1 MATYTTNKHVLSD
14 TAYDLFMRVISA
26 ALEGRYYYGNGALWY
41 INEWDRKLVID
52 TISNTVTEVP
62 HYEGTMHSDAHVVS
76 SLRDFLRTA
85 HTESYD
91 ATHTGSSMEY
101 FVDLLVQA
109 AAANRVLFG
118 NGAYYVFMKE
128 NGTVIWL
135 NYVSGN
141 RGEIQVS
148 TMTKL
153 GSWQYRE
160 MMQNERIPEYSR
172 QWILEHNGINI
183 RKCIYRIA
191 S

>member
-41 INEWDRKLVID
+41 INEYGKKLVVD
-52 TISNTVTEVP
+52 TIHNTVEEVP
-62 HYEGTMHSDAHVVS
+62 HYEGTMHSDTHVVS

-118 NGAYYVFMKE
+118 NGAYYVFMKD

-135 NYVSGN
+135 NYISGN
-141 RGEIQVS
+141 HGEIQVS

>member
-1 MATYTTNKHVLSD
+1 MATYTTNKPVLSD

-26 ALEGRYYYGNGALWY
+26 ASEGRYYYGNGALWY
-41 INEWDRKLVID
+41 INEYGRKLVID
-52 TISNTVTEVP
+52 TISNTVEEVP
-62 HYEGTMHSDAHVVS
+62 NYEGTMHTDQMVASK
-76 SLRDFLRTA
+76 LLDFLRQADTQ
-85 HTESYD
+85 SYT
-91 ATHTGSSMEY
+91 ATHTGSSMDY
-101 FVDLLVQA
+101 FIAQLVEA
-109 AAANRVLFG
+109 AMANRVLFG
-118 NGAYYVFMKE
+118 NGAYYVFAKE

-135 NYVSGN
+135 DYVSAN
-141 RGEIQVS
+141 RGEIQVT

-183 RKCIYRIA
+183 TKCAYKLA

>member
-26 ALEGRYYYGNGALWY
+26 ASEGRYYYGNGGQWY
-41 INEWDRKLVID
+41 INEYGKKLVVN
-52 TISNTVTEVP
+52 TIHNTVEEVP
-62 HYEGTMHSDAHVVS
+62 HYEGTMHSEAHVVS
-76 SLRDFLRTA
+76 SLLDFLRTA

-118 NGAYYVFMKE
+118 NGAYYVFMKD

-135 NYVSGN
+135 NYISGN
-141 RGEIQVS
+141 HGEIQVS
-148 TMTKL
+148 TMTRL
-153 GSWQYRE
+153 GSWQYKE

>member
-1 MATYTTNKHVLSD
+1 LATYTTNKHVLSD
-14 TAYDLFMRVISA
+14 IAYDLFMRVISA

-41 INEWDRKLVID
+41 INEQGKKLVVD
-52 TISNTVTEVP
+52 TIHNTVTEVP
-62 HYEGTMHSDAHVVS
+62 HYEGTMHSDTRVVS

-85 HTESYD
+85 HTESHD
-91 ATHTGSSMEY
+91 ATYTDGSMEY
-101 FVDLLVQA
+101 FIAQLVEA
-109 AAANRVLFG
+109 AMANRVLYG
-118 NGAYYVFMKE
+118 NGAYYVFAKE

-135 NYVSGN
+135 NYTSGN

-160 MMQNERIPEYSR
+160 MMQNERISEYSR

-183 RKCIYRIA
+183 TKCVYKIA